1 VVEQRGTI
9 AADYTVAR
17 EAAGAFYE
25 RLRQLFAERN
35 GMPIAAA
42 NGHSRAVSV
51 FSPTIDEVVREA
63 PCDIAVVKQR
73 GTTEVHRIL
82 VPVRG
87 GPHAE
92 LALRFADALARQ
104 HGARVVALQLVPP
117 GVTASVRSQ
126 AERALGHVLKQ
137 HVQGHA
143 DVLVKEATN
152 VRNTI
157 LREAEQADLVIM
169 GASAAPSTS
178 GGETYTADAAPGGA
192 GRWSRRPSA
201 DAVADVRVG
210 PDHDVA
216 GRLVARWTWSG
227 GCTATGTWRDSR
239 G

>member
-1 VVEQRGTI
+1 MVEQRGTI

-87 GPHAE
+87 GP
-92 LALRFADALARQ
+92 
-104 HGARVVALQLVPP
+104 
-117 GVTASVRSQ
+117 T
-126 AERALGHVLKQ
+126 
-137 HVQGHA
+137 
-143 DVLVKEATN
+143 
-152 VRNTI
+152 
-157 LREAEQADLVIM
+157 
-169 GASAAPSTS
+169 PSL
-178 GGETYTADAAPGGA
+178 
-192 GRWSRRPSA
+192 PSA
-201 DAVADVRVG
+201 SPTRWPASGAPESSPCTSSRPASRPPSG
-210 PDHDVA
+210 P
-216 GRLVARWTWSG
+216 RRSG
-227 GCTATGTWRDSR
+227 PLAKS
-239 G
+239 